1 MKNNFFSVCILQ
13 EAEEN
18 QEKLAR
24 CQRLIKLM
32 TSKAKSAGGVSPS
45 PKKEQGAKKAAPAAK
60 TTEEG
65 ADAKKGK
72 KKRKRGKADKLNLRK
87 EAKPTAAPV
96 KAEETAS
103 VEKKAK
109 APKVVSFE
117 ETEEAPKVTK
127 TKVAVNGKGNT
138 KKGKKTKGK

>member
-1 MKNNFFSVCILQ
+1 M
-13 EAEEN
+13 
-18 QEKLAR
+18 
-24 CQRLIKLM
+24 M
-32 TSKAKSAGGVSPS
+32 TSKAKTAGGVSPS

-103 VEKKAK
+103 VEKKKGK

-117 ETEEAPKVTK
+117 ETEEALKVTK
-127 TKVAVNGKGNT
+127 AKVAVNGKGNT